1 MATVRVHCEGGELWR
16 ACVRLTLGQ
25 YRDKSF
31 RWLLEND
38 VGWTVL
44 LLSEFI
50 VKVVSCGGHVYG

>member
-1 MATVRVHCEGGELWR
+1 MRGVGGMCT
-16 ACVRLTLGQ
+16 ADLGQ

-31 RWLLEND
+31 SWLLEND
-38 VGWTVL
+38 VGWTVW